1 MILEHNPYNALE
13 VLISTQNRTS
23 LDFLSNMFPN
33 GNFKAFKILIVN
45 QTTSDK
51 NLISDVENVRV
62 LNSYEKG
69 LSKSR
74 NLALQNASCEI
85 VLVSDD
91 DVIYEQD
98 FYRVI
103 LKAFNESPKADLIT
117 FKAKNFDGEAYRNY
131 PNANYKYSLKSIRGV
146 ISWEIAFNVKNINEL
161 GVSFDERFG
170 LGSQFTT
177 AEEYIF
183 AREVVEK
190 GEQSYFSNQFI
201 VSHPNVNSGMDF
213 GSDRIIYARS
223 ALNYK
228 LHNFL
233 AYFWLLKFVFF
244 LVRHKFIKS
253 SDVFR
258 KLNVGLKGIRDYKIG
273 IKA

>member
-1 MILEHNPYNALE
+1 
-13 VLISTQNRTS
+13 
-23 LDFLSNMFPN
+23 MFPN
-33 GNFKAFKILIVN
+33 DNFKAFKILIVN

-51 NLISDVENVRV
+51 NLISNLENVRV

-98 FYRVI
+98 FYNVI
-103 LKAFNESPKADLIT
+103 LNAFNKSPKSDLIT
-117 FKAKNFDGEAYRNY
+117 FKAKNFDGQPYRDY
-131 PNANYKYSLKSIRGV
+131 ANVDYQYNLKSIRGV
-146 ISWEIAFNVKNINEL
+146 ISWEIAFNVKHINRL
-161 GVSFDERFG
+161 GISFDERFG
-170 LGSQFTT
+170 LGSQFST

-183 AREVVEK
+183 AREVVDK
-190 GEQSYFSNQFI
+190 GVQSNFCNQFI

-233 AYFWLLKFVFF
+233 AYFWLPKFVFF
-244 LVRHKFIKS
+244 LMRHKLIKAS
-253 SDVFR
+253 EVFR
-258 KLNVGLKGIRDYKIG
+258 KFNVGLKGIRDYKISV
-273 IKA
+273 KA